1 MTASESSERKSTF
14 LPWGVAVVA
23 TILSILLV
31 FRGILPAQK
40 LADECE
46 EKASRLEGELKGV
59 QQGAESQSKQINDLL
74 ADKEGLSQE
83 ATVTKVRLE
92 QALAEK
98 EKALDELEKAKKEL
112 SETLGTQIASG
123 DVLLKEVNGELVVDV
138 ADKLLFDTG
147 QTELN
152 EAGQALLAEVAK
164 SIKRLPKS
172 QVFRVGGHTDSQR
185 VVSKE
190 LVEQYPT
197 NWELAAARAT
207 NVVRHL
213 QEKGGVPGRQL
224 IAAAFSQYQPASTN
238 KTEQGRQK
246 NRRIEIVLLRR
257 KHR

>member
-1 MTASESSERKSTF
+1 MNASESNEGKSTF

-31 FRGILPAQK
+31 FRGMLPAQK
-40 LADECE
+40 LAEECDNE
-46 EKASRLEGELKGV
+46 VSRLEGELKAV
-59 QQGAESQSKQINDLL
+59 RQSAESQSKQIDDLL
-74 ADKEGLSQE
+74 ADKQGLSQE

-98 EKALDELEKAKKEL
+98 AEALAELEKAKKEI
-112 SETLGTQIASG
+112 SEALGTQIKSG
-123 DVLLKEVNGELVVDV
+123 DVLIKEVNGELVVDV

-152 EAGQALLAEVAK
+152 EAGQELLAEVSK
-164 SIKRLPKS
+164 SMKRLPKS

-190 LVEQYPT
+190 LIERYPT

-238 KTEQGRQK
+238 KTEKGRQK
-246 NRRIEIVLLRR
+246 NRRIEIVLLRKNR
-257 KHR
+257 R